1 MEEESTNRAWA
12 QPLTFGGV
20 AQFGLARA
28 GVLVSYQ
35 LATAVLAAAAICVFF
50 ELAWVPVLERAIASL
65 PRTGAIEN
73 GQLAWT
79 ERTPLRT
86 TGSSFL
92 WIGVDPAGVAEAGEG
107 ADLQVEAGQTALR
120 IRSIFGHL
128 AVPYLKGYRIALNRT
143 ELEPWWGAWHP
154 AVVAGLGGTVV
165 IGLFI
170 SWAVLG
176 VVYSWPVWL
185 IAFYADRR
193 LSWFGAWKIGA
204 ACLLPGALFLSLSI
218 VGYTLHRMNLVQLLA
233 AALLHIMIGWVYV
246 LFAPFNLPEKDP
258 DSRHKQPA
266 GNPFGSPTV
275 KSSNPFSHPP
285 QA

>member
-1 MEEESTNRAWA
+1 MEEESKNKAWA

-20 AQFGLARA
+20 AQCGLARA
-28 GVLVSYQ
+28 GVLAGYQ
-35 LATAVLAAAAICVFF
+35 LTAAALAAAAICVFF

-73 GQLAWT
+73 GRLVWT
-79 ERTPLRT
+79 ERTPVRT

-107 ADLQVEAGQTALR
+107 ADLQIEAGQTALR
-120 IRSIFGHL
+120 IRSIFGYL
-128 AVPYLKGYRIALNRT
+128 SVPYLKGYRIALNRT

-154 AVVAGLGGTVV
+154 AVVGGLAGTVV
-165 IGLFI
+165 IGLFVA
-170 SWAVLG
+170 WAVLAF
-176 VVYSWPVWL
+176 VYAWPVWL

-193 LSWFGAWKIGA
+193 LSWAGAWKIGA
-204 ACLLPGALFLSLSI
+204 ACLIPGALFLSLAV

-233 AALLHIMIGWVYV
+233 AALLHFMIGWVYV
-246 LFAPFNLPEKDP
+246 LFAPFGLPERRS
-258 DSRHKQPA
+258 DSVNKQHK
-266 GNPFGSPTV
+266 GNPFGSPSV
-275 KSSNPFSHPP
+275 QSSNPFSEPP